1 MARIAINT
9 RFLLPKKMEGFGWY
23 TFEIVRRL
31 IQNHPEHTFVL
42 FFDRPIAEQFRFTE
56 KNVEFVVLNPP
67 ARHPILFI
75 IWFEWAVYRA
85 LKKYKIDL
93 FFSPD
98 GYLSLRSKTPQ
109 VNVIHDINFEHFPK
123 DIPLVPRLYL
133 RCFFSKFA
141 KKSQKIIT
149 VSKTSKEDIAKT
161 YKVNSDKIIPIWN
174 GVSEIFKPISREEK
188 IEIERHYSNGK
199 NYFLFVGSIHPRKN
213 LQNLILAFEHYK
225 KHLKG
230 NFEMVIVGEE
240 MWSKQSFQIDE
251 KIKNHIH
258 FTGHLPLDKLAKV
271 MSGATVFT
279 FLSYFEGFG
288 IPLVEAM
295 RSGVPILASNT
306 SCIPEIAGEAAL
318 YSDPFD
324 IVEISEKMLQ
334 LEKDEQLRNELIQK
348 GLERGQLFSWDLAA
362 REVWEVISSVV

>member
-1 MARIAINT
+1 M
-9 RFLLPKKMEGFGWY
+9 
-23 TFEIVRRL
+23 
-31 IQNHPEHTFVL
+31 
-42 FFDRPIAEQFRFTE
+42 
-56 KNVEFVVLNPP
+56 
-67 ARHPILFI
+67 
-75 IWFEWAVYRA
+75 
-85 LKKYKIDL
+85 
-93 FFSPD
+93 
-98 GYLSLRSKTPQ
+98 
-109 VNVIHDINFEHFPK
+109 
-123 DIPLVPRLYL
+123 
-133 RCFFSKFA
+133 
-141 KKSQKIIT
+141 
-149 VSKTSKEDIAKT
+149 
-161 YKVNSDKIIPIWN
+161 
-174 GVSEIFKPISREEK
+174 
-188 IEIERHYSNGK
+188 
-199 NYFLFVGSIHPRKN
+199 
-213 LQNLILAFEHYK
+213 AFEHYK
-225 KHLKG
+225 KDLKG
-230 NFEMVIVGEE
+230 NFELVIVGEE